1 MNQKPRSRR
10 ERPAAALDL
19 AAGIRHLDSLGM
31 AALTDAF
38 REWAY
43 RSARR
48 DVTVSR
54 VRVLFIY
61 LIIRHTGARLGEALG
76 INDLTDFDFDGPT
89 AKIGGREIQLPQAL
103 ADELR
108 QTLAEK
114 EYAPFRGT
122 FFNMDPGHIRRKF
135 YERAKE
141 AKLDQDLASPNAIR
155 RSRAIELLRED
166 VPLTVVQK
174 LLGQSTADLTAAFMD
189 ISDEDAR
196 RIERRVLERESR
208 KTSARNA
215 FYGRVSAVR
224 KGDIQAVVE
233 VATLGGTTITAIIT
247 NASLSGLGLK
257 KGVYAAAEI
266 KAPWVML
273 AKPEADGGPPRI
285 SAENILAG
293 EITAVNMGKIIAEI
307 TMAVPGGLSVCAL
320 LGAAKAA
327 ELGFSPGDPAYASFS
342 ASTVILN
349 VD

>member
-1 MNQKPRSRR
+1 MDQKPRSRR

-19 AAGIRHLDSLGM
+19 AAGIRHLDPIGM

-38 REWAY
+38 RAWAM
-43 RSARR
+43 RSPRK

-54 VRVLFIY
+54 VRVLLIY

-76 INDLTDFDFDGPT
+76 IDDLADFDF
-89 AKIGGREIQLPQAL
+89 AKLTVRVGGREVQLPEAL
-103 ADELR
+103 AGE
-108 QTLAEK
+108 LAETFAN
-114 EYAPFRGT
+114 EAYAPFRGT
-122 FFNMDPGHIRRKF
+122 FFRMDPGHIRRKF

-141 AKLDQDLASPNAIR
+141 AGLDQDLASPNAIR

-174 LLGQSTADLTAAFMD
+174 ILGQSTADLTAAFMD

-196 RIERRVLERESR
+196 RIERRFLERESR

-215 FYGRVSAVR
+215 FFGRIRAIH
-224 KGDIQAVVE
+224 KGDVQAVVE
-233 VATLGGTTITAIIT
+233 LAALGGAVITAIIT
-247 NASLSGLGLK
+247 NASLTGLGLK

-273 AKPEADGGPPRI
+273 TRPGPDGGAPHV

-293 EITAVNMGKIIAEI
+293 EIAAVNMGKIIAEI
-307 TMAVPGGLSVCAL
+307 TMTIPGGLSVCAL
-320 LGAAKAA
+320 MGAGKAR
-327 ELGFSPGDPAYASFS
+327 ELHFAPGDAAYAAFS